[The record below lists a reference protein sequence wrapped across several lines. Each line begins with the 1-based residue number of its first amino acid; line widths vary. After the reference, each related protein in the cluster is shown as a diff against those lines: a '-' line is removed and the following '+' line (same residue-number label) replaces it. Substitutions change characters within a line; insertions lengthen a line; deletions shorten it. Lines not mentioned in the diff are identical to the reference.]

1 VVLHALALVVGIVAL
16 AGGAELFVTGAA
28 GLARRLGVTPLVVGV
43 LVIGIGTS
51 LPELITG
58 VIASAQGSLGVAIG
72 SAIGSNTVNATLVA
86 GLAGLLGAPRIPSS
100 VLRREAPLA
109 FGAVVV
115 FALACQVPL
124 GRPLAVGLLVLLA
137 AALGLVALGPLHVA
151 SRPRVAEGEGPGA
164 PGSPDRPQAGGEEAG
179 RGCLGAGPDGA
190 GPDGAGPDGGAAAQP
205 ALDAPPPATTPA
217 ARAGTSLGRLSARTA
232 IGLVGTVVGAE
243 ALVSGALGIATGLG
257 ITAAVVGLTV
267 VGLGTSLPEAVTAI
281 RAAPRGEADLVIGNV
296 LGANLFTSLAVPAV
310 AALVRPGTVPE
321 AVARLPVA
329 GMVLAMLVVVATI
342 ATGHRLRR
350 AEGVLLL
357 GLYVAYLVASVR

>member
-1 VVLHALALVVGIVAL
+1 M
-16 AGGAELFVTGAA
+16 
-28 GLARRLGVTPLVVGV
+28 
-43 LVIGIGTS
+43 
-51 LPELITG
+51 
-58 VIASAQGSLGVAIG
+58 
-72 SAIGSNTVNATLVA
+72 
-86 GLAGLLGAPRIPSS
+86 
-100 VLRREAPLA
+100 
-109 FGAVVV
+109 
-115 FALACQVPL
+115 
-124 GRPLAVGLLVLLA
+124 
-137 AALGLVALGPLHVA
+137 
-151 SRPRVAEGEGPGA
+151 
-164 PGSPDRPQAGGEEAG
+164 
-179 RGCLGAGPDGA
+179 
-190 GPDGAGPDGGAAAQP
+190 
-205 ALDAPPPATTPA
+205 
-217 ARAGTSLGRLSARTA
+217 
-232 IGLVGTVVGAE
+232 VGAE

>member
-1 VVLHALALVVGIVAL
+1 MVLHALALVVGIVAL

-28 GLARRLGVTPLVVGV
+28 GLARQLGVTPLVVGV

-151 SRPRVAEGEGPGA
+151 SHPRVAEGEGPGA
-164 PGSPDRPQAGGEEAG
+164 PGSPDRPQAGGGEAG
-179 RGCLGAGPDGA
+179 RGCLGA

>member
-1 VVLHALALVVGIVAL
+1 VVLHVLALVVGIAAL

-28 GLARRLGVTPLVVGV
+28 GLARQLGVRPLVVGV

-58 VIASAQGSLGVAIG
+58 AIAAAQGSLGVAVG

-109 FGAVVV
+109 LGAVVV
-115 FALACQVPL
+115 LALACQVPL

-137 AALGLVALGPLHVA
+137 AALALVALGPLHV
-151 SRPRVAEGEGPGA
+151 STHPGD
-164 PGSPDRPQAGGEEAG
+164 SD
-179 RGCLGAGPDGA
+179 
-190 GPDGAGPDGGAAAQP
+190 AGPDGGGAHGGTGAGP
-205 ALDAPPPATTPA
+205 APSDPPPATTPG
-217 ARAGTSLGRLSARTA
+217 RPGGKSLGRLGARTA

-243 ALVSGALGIATGLG
+243 ALVSGALGIAAGLG

-281 RAAPRGEADLVIGNV
+281 RAAPRGGADLVIGNV

-321 AVARLPVA
+321 TVARLPVV

-350 AEGVLLL
+350 AEGVLLVA
-357 GLYVAYLVASVR
+357 LYVAYVVANIR